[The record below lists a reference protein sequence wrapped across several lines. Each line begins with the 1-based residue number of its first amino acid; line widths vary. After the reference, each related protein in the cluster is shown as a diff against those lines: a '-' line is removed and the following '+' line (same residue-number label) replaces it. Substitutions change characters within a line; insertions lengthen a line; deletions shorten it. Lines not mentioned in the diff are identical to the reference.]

1 MRTTLKRGIGR
12 GAALNGNGNGR
23 AVLPP
28 TSPAV
33 TIYRQPEPSSRG
45 VAALVLKGFLWLLAG
60 IVSVFVSLAGGYY
73 LWLHEVPASLR
84 AVSRDVIKAQKHLGI
99 PIAGKPTIALVVG
112 YDKRKGVEK
121 DLTSRSDTIMLIRSD
136 PETNSISMMSF
147 PRDLQVL
154 NYCPG
159 RAPVLDRIN
168 TAYTMC
174 GAAGTLD
181 TVKHLTGINVNYLIT
196 VNFAGFKQVVDKVGG
211 VWVDVDRRY
220 FNNNT
225 TGYERYAT
233 IDLQPGYQKLN
244 GRDALDYVRFRHTDS
259 DLYRL
264 ARQQLFVRAMKEQI
278 SHSFLPLSIPRIV
291 GAITRN
297 HNVQIGAGGGKTV
310 DFDTIKSYGF
320 AAYKTPS
327 GHIST
332 SPIGG
337 LTGTN
342 ELTAPQSD
350 IDAAVQDFLNPD
362 VEAPEK
368 AGAVA
373 LGKKPRLASAGPR
386 ASTVPVLVLNGNGVA
401 GAATTASA
409 QLHEKGY
416 PLVLPA
422 NGARADA
429 PSYDYARTKVY
440 FDPRQPGAQP
450 AAKRLATLFGQADV
464 GPIPTTIK
472 LLQNGA
478 MEIVVVGA
486 TYAGKLAPAPR
497 DQTPT
502 RQPPDVR
509 SDPGASRPYLDQ
521 VKRKVH
527 FPLQLPTVL
536 DSHSRPD
543 FEVPVRSYWIGK
555 HRAVRL
561 TYKTSRDVA
570 GYWGIEQ
577 TDWADPPLL
586 DKPNRTIVRGGRR
599 FDLYFSGVHLH
610 VIALREKN
618 ASYWVTNTL
627 LNTLSNET
635 MIAIAKGLKPL
646 GSAK

>member
-12 GAALNGNGNGR
+12 GAALNGDGNGR
-23 AVLPP
+23 AILPP
-28 TSPAV
+28 TSPAF
-33 TIYRQPEPSSRG
+33 TIYRQPEPSRRSLAG
-45 VAALVLKGFLWLLAG
+45 LVLKGFLWLLAG

-73 LWLHEVPASLR
+73 LWLHEVPTALR
-84 AVSRDVIKAQKHLGI
+84 AVSRDVVKAQKHLGI
-99 PIAGKPTIALVVG
+99 PIAGKPTIALVIG
-112 YDKRKGVEK
+112 YDKRKGREA

-159 RAPVLDRIN
+159 HSPVLDRIN
-168 TAYTMC
+168 AAYSMC

-225 TGYERYAT
+225 TGYDRYAT
-233 IDLQPGYQKLN
+233 INLQPGYQKLN

-264 ARQQLFVRAMKEQI
+264 ARQQLFIRAMKEQI
-278 SHSFLPLSIPRIV
+278 SHSFLPISIPRIV
-291 GAITRN
+291 GAITKN

-327 GHIST
+327 GHIFTST
-332 SPIGG
+332 IQG
-337 LTGTN
+337 LTGQN
-342 ELTAPQSD
+342 ELAAPQSD

-362 VEAPEK
+362 VQAPEK

-373 LGKKPRLASAGPR
+373 LGKKPHIKSGPS
-386 ASTVPVLVLNGNGVA
+386 ASTVPVLILNGNGVSGSATTA
-401 GAATTASA
+401 GAALQA
-409 QLHEKGY
+409 KGY
-416 PLVLPA
+416 PIILPA
-422 NGARADA
+422 NGAPANA
-429 PSYDYARTKVY
+429 PSWNYARTKIY
-440 FDPRQPGAQP
+440 FDPRQPSAQP
-450 AAKRLATLFGQADV
+450 AAKRLAILFGQADL
-464 GPIPTTIK
+464 GPIPATIK
-472 LLQNGA
+472 PLQNGA

-502 RQPPDVR
+502 RHPPDVR
-509 SDPGASRPYLDQ
+509 ADGGTSLPLLRQ
-521 VKRKVH
+521 VRKKVR
-527 FPLQLPTVL
+527 FQLMVP
-536 DSHSRPD
+536 SQIEGHSRPD

-561 TYKTSRDVA
+561 VYKTSLDVA
-570 GYWGIEQ
+570 GYWGIEE
-577 TDWADPPLL
+577 TDWPDPPLL
-586 DKPNRTIVRGGRR
+586 DKPNRTIVRNGRR
-599 FDLYFSGVHLH
+599 FDLFFNGVHLH

-618 ASYWVTNTL
+618 AAYWVTNTL

-635 MIAIAKGLKPL
+635 MIAIAKGLRPL
-646 GSAK
+646 SR

>member
-12 GAALNGNGNGR
+12 GAAFNGNGNGR

-73 LWLHEVPASLR
+73 LWLHEVPGSLR
-84 AVSRDVIKAQKHLGI
+84 AVSRDVVKAQKHLGI

-112 YDKRKGVEK
+112 YDKRKGKES

-159 RAPVLDRIN
+159 HTAFLDRIN
-168 TAYTMC
+168 AAYSMC

-181 TVKHLTGINVNYLIT
+181 TVKHLTGVNVNYLIT

-225 TGYERYAT
+225 TGYDRYAT
-233 IDLQPGYQKLN
+233 INLQPGYQKLN

-264 ARQQLFVRAMKEQI
+264 ARQQLFIRAMKEQI

-327 GHIST
+327 GHIFTST
-332 SPIGG
+332 IQG
-337 LTGTN
+337 LTGQN
-342 ELTAPQSD
+342 ELAAPQSE

-373 LGKKPRLASAGPR
+373 LGKKPRLKTGPR
-386 ASTVPVLVLNGNGVA
+386 PTTVPVLILNGNGVS
-401 GAATTASA
+401 GSATTAGA
-409 QLHEKGY
+409 QLQAKGY
-416 PLVLPA
+416 PIVLPA
-422 NGARADA
+422 NGAPANA
-429 PSYDYARTKVY
+429 PSWDYARTKIY
-440 FDPRQPGAQP
+440 FDPRQPSSRP
-450 AAKRLATLFGQADV
+450 AAKRLAILFGQADV

-486 TYAGKLAPAPR
+486 TYTGKLAPAPR

-536 DSHSRPD
+536 DAHSRPD
-543 FEVPVRSYWIGK
+543 YEVPVRSYWIGK

-586 DKPNRTIVRGGRR
+586 DKPNRTIVRKGLRY
-599 FDLYFSGVHLH
+599 DLYFNGAHLH
-610 VIALREKN
+610 VVALREKK

-635 MIAIAKGLKPL
+635 MLAIARGFKPL
-646 GSAK
+646 PR

>member
-12 GAALNGNGNGR
+12 GAALDGNGNGR

-28 TSPAV
+28 TSRAV

-45 VAALVLKGFLWLLAG
+45 VAALVLKGFLWLLAA

-73 LWLHEVPASLR
+73 LWLHEVPGSLR

-225 TGYERYAT
+225 TGYDRYAT
-233 IDLQPGYQKLN
+233 INLQPGYQKLN

-264 ARQQLFVRAMKEQI
+264 ARQQLFIRAMKEQI

-327 GHIST
+327 GHIFTST
-332 SPIGG
+332 IQG
-337 LTGTN
+337 LTGQN
-342 ELTAPQSD
+342 ELSAPQSD

-373 LGKKPRLASAGPR
+373 LGKKPHLASAGPR

-527 FPLQLPTVL
+527 FPLQLPIVL
-536 DSHSRPD
+536 DAHSRPD

-586 DKPNRTIVRGGRR
+586 DKPNRTIVRKGRR
-599 FDLYFSGVHLH
+599 FDLYFNGAHLH
-610 VIALREKN
+610 VVALREKH

-627 LNTLSNET
+627 LNKLSNET
-635 MIAIAKGLKPL
+635 MLAIARSLQPL
-646 GSAK
+646 PR

>member
-28 TSPAV
+28 TSPAI

-73 LWLHEVPASLR
+73 LWLHEVPGSLR

-112 YDKRKGVEK
+112 YDKRKGLEK
-121 DLTSRSDTIMLIRSD
+121 ELTSRSDTIMLIRSD

-147 PRDLQVL
+147 PRDLVVL

-159 RAPVLDRIN
+159 HAPVLDRIN
-168 TAYTMC
+168 AAYSAC
-174 GAAGTLD
+174 GPAGTLD
-181 TVKHLTGINVNYLIT
+181 TVKHLTGVDVNYLIT

-225 TGYERYAT
+225 SGYDNYAT
-233 IDLQPGYQKLN
+233 INLQPGYQKLN

-327 GHIST
+327 GHIFTST
-332 SPIGG
+332 IGG
-337 LTGTN
+337 LTGQN
-342 ELTAPQSD
+342 ELAAPQSE

-362 VEAPEK
+362 VQAPEK

-373 LGKKPRLASAGPR
+373 LGKKPRLTTAGPR
-386 ASTVPVLVLNGNGVA
+386 ASTVPVLVLNGNGVSGSATTA
-401 GAATTASA
+401 GAALQA
-409 QLHEKGY
+409 KGY
-416 PLVLPA
+416 PIILPA
-422 NGARADA
+422 NGASANA
-429 PSYDYARTKVY
+429 PSWDYARTKVY
-440 FDPRQPGAQP
+440 FDPRQLSAQP
-450 AAKRLATLFGQADV
+450 AAKRLAMLFGQADV
-464 GPIPTTIK
+464 SPIPTTLK

-486 TYAGKLAPAPR
+486 TYTGKLAPAPR

-502 RQPPDVR
+502 RQLPDVR
-509 SDPGASRPYLDQ
+509 SDAGASVSLLQQ
-521 VKRKVH
+521 VRKKVR
-527 FPLQLPTVL
+527 FPLMAPGQIEG
-536 DSHSRPD
+536 HSRPD

-561 TYKTSRDVA
+561 TYKTSLDVA
-570 GYWGIEQ
+570 GYWGIEE

-599 FDLYFSGVHLH
+599 FDLYFNGVHLH
-610 VIALREKN
+610 VIALREKH

-627 LNTLSNET
+627 LNKLSNET
-635 MIAIAKGLKPL
+635 MIAIAKGLRPL

>member
-33 TIYRQPEPSSRG
+33 TIYRQPEPSNRG

-73 LWLHEVPASLR
+73 LWLHEVPGSLR

-112 YDKRKGVEK
+112 YDKRKGLEK

-147 PRDLQVL
+147 PRDLVVL

-159 RAPVLDRIN
+159 HAPILDRIN
-168 TAYTMC
+168 TVYSTC

-181 TVKHLTGINVNYLIT
+181 TVKHLTGVDVNYLIT

-220 FNNNT
+220 FNDNASGFDN
-225 TGYERYAT
+225 YAT

-264 ARQQLFVRAMKEQI
+264 ARQQLFIRAMKEQI

-297 HNVQIGAGGGKTV
+297 HNVQIWAGGGKTV

-327 GHIST
+327 GHIFT
-332 SPIGG
+332 ATIGG

-342 ELTAPQSD
+342 ELAAPQSE

-373 LGKKPRLASAGPR
+373 LGKKPRLTTIGPR
-386 ASTVPVLVLNGNGVA
+386 ASTVPVLVLNGNGVS
-401 GAATTASA
+401 GSATTAVT
-409 QLHEKGY
+409 QLQEKGY
-416 PLVLPA
+416 PIILPA
-422 NGARADA
+422 DGASANA
-429 PSYDYARTKVY
+429 PSWDYARTKIY
-440 FDPRQPGAQP
+440 FDPRQPSAQP
-450 AAKRLATLFGQADV
+450 AAKRLAVLFGQADV
-464 GPIPTTIK
+464 GPIPPTLK

-486 TYAGKLAPAPR
+486 TYTGKLAAAPR

-502 RQPPDVR
+502 RQRPDVR
-509 SDPGASRPYLDQ
+509 TDAGTSLPLIQQ
-521 VKRKVH
+521 VRKKVH
-527 FPLQLPTVL
+527 FPLMVPGQIEG
-536 DSHSRPD
+536 HSRPD
-543 FEVPVRSYWIGK
+543 IEVPVRSYWIGK

-635 MIAIAKGLKPL
+635 MIAIAKGLRPL
-646 GSAK
+646 SR

>member
-23 AVLPP
+23 AILPP
-28 TSPAV
+28 TSPAF
-33 TIYRQPEPSSRG
+33 TIYRQPEPSRRSLAG
-45 VAALVLKGFLWLLAG
+45 LVLKGFLWLLAG

-73 LWLHEVPASLR
+73 LWLHEVPTALR
-84 AVSRDVIKAQKHLGI
+84 AVSRDVVKAQKHLGI
-99 PIAGKPTIALVVG
+99 PIAGKPTIALVIG
-112 YDKRKGVEK
+112 YDQRKGKEA

-136 PETNSISMMSF
+136 PETNSISMMSV

-159 RAPVLDRIN
+159 HSPVLDRIN
-168 TAYTMC
+168 AAYSMC
-174 GAAGTLD
+174 GAQGTLD

-211 VWVDVDRRY
+211 VWIDVDRRY

-225 TGYERYAT
+225 TGYDRYAT
-233 IDLQPGYQKLN
+233 INLQPGYQKLN

-259 DLYRL
+259 DLYRN
-264 ARQQLFVRAMKEQI
+264 ARQQLFIRAMKEQI
-278 SHSFLPLSIPRIV
+278 SHSFLPISIPRIV
-291 GAITRN
+291 GAITKN
-297 HNVQIGAGGGKTV
+297 HNVQVGAGGGRTV

-327 GHIST
+327 GHIFTST
-332 SPIGG
+332 IQG
-337 LTGTN
+337 LTGQN
-342 ELTAPQSD
+342 ELAAPQSD

-362 VEAPEK
+362 VQAPEK

-373 LGKKPRLASAGPR
+373 LGKKPHLKSGPS
-386 ASTVPVLVLNGNGVA
+386 ASTVPVLILNGNGVSGSATTA
-401 GAATTASA
+401 GAALQA
-409 QLHEKGY
+409 KGY
-416 PLVLPA
+416 PIILPA
-422 NGARADA
+422 NGAPANA
-429 PSYDYARTKVY
+429 PSWNYARTKIY
-440 FDPRQPGAQP
+440 FDPRQPSAQP
-450 AAKRLATLFGQADV
+450 AAKRLAILFGQADV
-464 GPIPTTIK
+464 GPIPATIK
-472 LLQNGA
+472 PLQNGA

-502 RQPPDVR
+502 RHPPDVR
-509 SDPGASRPYLDQ
+509 ADGGTSLPLLRQ
-521 VKRKVH
+521 VRKKVR
-527 FPLQLPTVL
+527 FQLMVP
-536 DSHSRPD
+536 SQIEGHSRPD

-561 TYKTSRDVA
+561 VYKTSLDVA
-570 GYWGIEQ
+570 GYWGIEE
-577 TDWADPPLL
+577 TDWPDPPLL
-586 DKPNRTIVRGGRR
+586 DKPNRTIVRNGRR
-599 FDLYFSGVHLH
+599 FDLFFNGVHLH

-635 MIAIAKGLKPL
+635 MLAIAKGLRPL
-646 GSAK
+646 PR

>member
-12 GAALNGNGNGR
+12 GAALNGSGNGR

-28 TSPAV
+28 TSPAFTV
-33 TIYRQPEPSSRG
+33 YRQPEPSSRS
-45 VAALVLKGFLWLLAG
+45 VAGLVLKGFLWLLAG

-73 LWLHEVPASLR
+73 LWLHEVPTSLR
-84 AVSRDVIKAQKHLGI
+84 AVSRDVVKAQKHLGI
-99 PIAGKPTIALVVG
+99 PIAGKPTIALVIG
-112 YDKRKGVEK
+112 YDKRKGKES
-121 DLTSRSDTIMLIRSD
+121 DLSSRSDTIMLIRSD

-159 RAPVLDRIN
+159 HSPFLDRIN
-168 TAYTMC
+168 SAYSMC
-174 GAAGTLD
+174 GAQGTLD

-225 TGYERYAT
+225 VGYDRYAT
-233 IDLQPGYQKLN
+233 INLQPGYQKLN

-264 ARQQLFVRAMKEQI
+264 ARQQLFIRAIKEQI
-278 SHSFLPLSIPRIV
+278 SHSFLPISIPRVV
-291 GAITRN
+291 GAITKN
-297 HNVQIGAGGGKTV
+297 HNVQVGAGGGKTV

-327 GHIST
+327 GHIFTAS
-332 SPIGG
+332 IQG
-337 LTGTN
+337 LTGLN
-342 ELTAPQSD
+342 ELSAPQSD
-350 IDAAVQDFLNPD
+350 IDEAVQEFLNPD
-362 VEAPEK
+362 VQAPEK

-373 LGKKPRLASAGPR
+373 LGKKPHLKTGPR
-386 ASTVPVLVLNGNGVA
+386 AGTVPVLILNGNGVS
-401 GAATTASA
+401 GSATTAGVA
-409 QLHEKGY
+409 LQAKGY
-416 PLVLPA
+416 PIILPA
-422 NGARADA
+422 NGAPANA
-429 PSYDYARTKVY
+429 PSWDYARTKIY
-440 FDPRQPGAQP
+440 FDPRQPSAQP
-450 AAKRLATLFGQADV
+450 AAKQLAILFGQADI
-464 GPIPTTIK
+464 GPIPATIK
-472 LLQNGA
+472 PLQNGA
-478 MEIVVVGA
+478 MEVVVLGA
-486 TYAGKLAPAPR
+486 TYRGMLALAPR

-502 RQPPDVR
+502 RQRPDVQP
-509 SDPGASRPYLDQ
+509 DAGASTALLRQ
-521 VKRKVH
+521 VRKKVR
-527 FPLQLPTVL
+527 FPLMVPTQIEG
-536 DSHSRPD
+536 HSRPD

-570 GYWGIEQ
+570 GYWGIEE

-586 DKPNRTIVRGGRR
+586 DKPNRTIFRQGRR
-599 FDLYFSGVHLH
+599 FDLYFNGSHLH
-610 VIALREKN
+610 VIALREKD
-618 ASYWVTNTL
+618 ASYWVSNTL

-635 MIAIAKGLKPL
+635 MIAIGKSLRPL

>member
-33 TIYRQPEPSSRG
+33 TIYRQPEPSTRG
-45 VAALVLKGFLWLLAG
+45 VAALVLKGFLWLLAAV
-60 IVSVFVSLAGGYY
+60 VSVFVSLAGGYY
-73 LWLHEVPASLR
+73 LWLHEVPGSLR
-84 AVSRDVIKAQKHLGI
+84 AVSRDVVKAQKHLGI

-112 YDKRKGVEK
+112 YDKRKGKES

-159 RAPVLDRIN
+159 HTAFLDRIN
-168 TAYTMC
+168 AAYSMC

-181 TVKHLTGINVNYLIT
+181 TVKHLTGVNVNYLIT

-225 TGYERYAT
+225 TGYDRYAT
-233 IDLQPGYQKLN
+233 INLQPGYQKLN

-264 ARQQLFVRAMKEQI
+264 ARQQLFIRAMKEQI

-327 GHIST
+327 GHIFTST
-332 SPIGG
+332 IQG
-337 LTGTN
+337 LTGQN
-342 ELTAPQSD
+342 ELAAPQSE

-373 LGKKPRLASAGPR
+373 LGKKPRLKTGPR
-386 ASTVPVLVLNGNGVA
+386 PTTVPVLILNGNGVS
-401 GAATTASA
+401 GSATTAGA
-409 QLHEKGY
+409 QLQAKGY
-416 PLVLPA
+416 PIVLPA
-422 NGARADA
+422 NGAPANA
-429 PSYDYARTKVY
+429 PSWDYARTKIY
-440 FDPRQPGAQP
+440 FDPRQPSSRP
-450 AAKRLATLFGQADV
+450 AAKRLAILFGQADV

-486 TYAGKLAPAPR
+486 TYTGKLAPAPR

-536 DSHSRPD
+536 DAHSRPD
-543 FEVPVRSYWIGK
+543 YEVPVRSYWIGK

-586 DKPNRTIVRGGRR
+586 DKPNRTIVRKGLRY
-599 FDLYFSGVHLH
+599 DLYFNGAHLH
-610 VIALREKN
+610 VVALREKK

-635 MIAIAKGLKPL
+635 MLAIARGFKPL
-646 GSAK
+646 PR